1 MSVQRYSPPPNVGRL
16 PCRAPTGLGSRR
28 STIDSSVLQFQHVPE
43 NPTHYP
49 NRLLIKGVLTV
60 SKVLYCNDLV
70 PGCTFEAHG
79 DSEEEIL
86 AAAADHITTVHNMT
100 DVSDDILE
108 MVCAA
113 IHEEVRTKTANA

>member
-1 MSVQRYSPPPNVGRL
+1 M
-16 PCRAPTGLGSRR
+16 
-28 STIDSSVLQFQHVPE
+28 
-43 NPTHYP
+43 
-49 NRLLIKGVLTV
+49 

-100 DVSDDILE
+100 DISDDILE

-113 IHEEVRTKTANA
+113 IHEEVGTKTANA